1 VTSRPAAA
9 QHATAPGAV
18 PSGESRRSS
27 DPEPGRA
34 DRRVPQPDP
43 NRSERIGRD
52 AAERVIRR
60 AVSLSD
66 AATDDDG
73 LSVAALLDAADELGM
88 DRTEVERA
96 LAEERVGLLA
106 DGTRVGDRW
115 LGPDRVVVARVVE
128 GSPDEALERL
138 DAWMRLGRV
147 LRRVRR
153 ESDRVVYARRSDPA
167 AIAQRTVRAARGGER
182 LARVRRLVA
191 SVVAVGDS
199 RCLVVLSVDTSASR
213 VTAAAGATTVAATGV
228 VTAGVAAVE
237 WVPWAW
243 VGVPVALAGGAGV
256 AAARRAYLADVDED
270 LEAVLDDLAA
280 GGRPVTLVD
289 SVTSRL
295 AGATDRGLAAVRSR
309 RSGPQR
315 PGSQRPG
322 PSRPGPVSPPGG
334 TPG

>member
-1 VTSRPAAA
+1 MTSRPGAA
-9 QHATAPGAV
+9 QHATTTGTAPT
-18 PSGESRRSS
+18 GESSRAA

-34 DRRVPQPDP
+34 ERRAPQPEP
-43 NRSERIGRD
+43 NRSERIDRD

-60 AVSLSD
+60 AVALSES
-66 AATDDDG
+66 AADDDG

-88 DRTEVERA
+88 DRTEIERA

-106 DGTRVGDRW
+106 DGTRAGDRW

-153 ESDRVVYARRSDPA
+153 ESDRAVYARRSDPT
-167 AIAQRTVRAARGGER
+167 AIVQRTVRAARGGER
-182 LARVRRLVA
+182 LARVRRLGA
-191 SVVAVGDS
+191 SVVAVGDG
-199 RCLVVLSVDTSASR
+199 RCLVVLSVDTTASR

-237 WVPWAW
+237 WIPWAW
-243 VGVPVALAGGAGV
+243 VGVPVALAGGVGV

-270 LEAVLDDLAA
+270 LEAVLDDLVA

-289 SVTSRL
+289 SVTSRV
-295 AGATDRGLAAVRSR
+295 AGATDRGLAAFRSRRPGAQRPGPR
-309 RSGPQR
+309 RSGP
-315 PGSQRPG
+315 G
-322 PSRPGPVSPPGG
+322 SPPGG
-334 TPG
+334 TPA

>member
-1 VTSRPAAA
+1 VTSRPGAA
-9 QHATAPGAV
+9 QHATASG
-18 PSGESRRSS
+18 PSSAGESGRSADAGS
-27 DPEPGRA
+27 GRA
-34 DRRVPQPDP
+34 DGRTPQHDP
-43 NRSERIGRD
+43 NRSERIDRD

-60 AVSLSD
+60 AVSLSES
-66 AATDDDG
+66 ATDDDA
-73 LSVAALLDAADELGM
+73 LSVAALLAAADDLGM
-88 DRTEVERA
+88 DRAEVERA

-106 DGTRVGDRW
+106 DGPRVGDRW

-153 ESDRVVYARRSDPA
+153 ESDRAVYARRSDPA
-167 AIAQRTVRAARGGER
+167 AIAQRTVRTVRGGER

-191 SVVAVGDS
+191 SVVAVGDG

-213 VTAAAGATTVAATGV
+213 LTAAAGATTVAATGV

-280 GGRPVTLVD
+280 GRRPVRLAD
-289 SVTSRL
+289 SVAARFV
-295 AGATDRGLAAVRSR
+295 GVTDRGVAAFRLR
-309 RSGPQR
+309 
-315 PGSQRPG
+315 RPG
-322 PSRPGPVSPPGG
+322 PRRPGPGSPPGG
-334 TPG
+334 SPT

>member
-1 VTSRPAAA
+1 VTSRPGAA
-9 QHATAPGAV
+9 QHATASGP
-18 PSGESRRSS
+18 PSAGESGRSA
-27 DPEPGRA
+27 DPGSGRA
-34 DRRVPQPDP
+34 DGRTSQHDP

-60 AVSLSD
+60 AVSLSES
-66 AATDDDG
+66 ATDDDA
-73 LSVAALLDAADELGM
+73 LSVAALLAAADDLGM
-88 DRTEVERA
+88 DRAEVERA

-106 DGTRVGDRW
+106 DVPRVGDRW

-153 ESDRVVYARRSDPA
+153 ESDRAVYARRSDPA
-167 AIAQRTVRAARGGER
+167 AIAQRTVRTVRGGER

-191 SVVAVGDS
+191 SVVAVGDGRS
-199 RCLVVLSVDTSASR
+199 LVVLSVDTSASR
-213 VTAAAGATTVAATGV
+213 LTATAGATTVAATGV

-280 GGRPVTLVD
+280 GRRPVTLAD
-289 SVTSRL
+289 SVTARFV
-295 AGATDRGLAAVRSR
+295 GVTDRGVAAFRLR
-309 RSGPQR
+309 
-315 PGSQRPG
+315 RPG
-322 PSRPGPVSPPGG
+322 PRRPGPGSPPGG
-334 TPG
+334 SPT